1 MSPQSKTHSD
11 EIRAWLAAVEAI
23 NRVCFI
29 PVDSN
34 IAVTSIYL
42 PGSLNNDPA
51 DRIIVATA
59 MLLHAPIVTTD
70 ARIRAYPH
78 VQTIW

>member
-1 MSPQSKTHSD
+1 VSRGKVRLSE
-11 EIRAWLAAVEAI
+11 EIRTWLAAIQVL
-23 NRVCFI
+23 RHVHFI
-29 PVDSN
+29 PVDNN

-42 PGSLNNDPA
+42 PGRLNNDPA

-59 MLLHAPIVTTD
+59 MLLNVPIVTKD
-70 ARIRAYPH
+70 AQIKAYPH